1 MDRREFLTAAA
12 ALTTTAARGSA
23 ASLPRRTYKDGTEL
37 SIIAF
42 GGIVVCGLSQDEASQ
57 RVAAAYDRGVNYFDC
72 APSYFDGEAEIKLGE
87 ALKPY
92 RRKVFLAEKTT
103 RRDARGA
110 REELERTLQR
120 FHTDH
125 VDLYQF
131 HAVASMEDVDKILA
145 PGGAAET
152 FLAARKEGKVHH
164 LGFSAHH
171 APAALRLMD
180 ALELDSVL
188 FPVNV
193 NAWENGG
200 FGPQILA
207 KAKSKGMARMALKAL
222 AFGKWPAG
230 MKESDRKYPKC
241 WYQPI
246 DDREMARQALRFTLN
261 QEITAAVPPGD
272 ERIFDLAL
280 ELASA
285 PLPKLSDTELTTL
298 KTRVSSLEPVFQVCL
313 LIWRG
318 PAIPPPRRPVAA
330 AGPSETFPAGLPR
343 ASCAAGRG
351 RTDKASEITGNAT
364 DDHLG
369 VEDSTSGLPG
379 PSAAILNVFG
389 GLPRSSAR

>member
-1 MDRREFLTAAA
+1 MDRREFLGAAA
-12 ALTTTAARGSA
+12 ALSATAAYGSTA
-23 ASLPRRTYKDGTEL
+23 PLPRRPYKDGIDL
-37 SIIAF
+37 SIIAL
-42 GGIVVCGLSQDEASQ
+42 GGIVVCGLSQEEASR

-87 ALKPY
+87 ALQPY
-92 RRKVFLAEKTT
+92 RSKVFLAEKTMS
-103 RRDARGA
+103 RDAKGA
-110 REELERTLQR
+110 REELERTLRR

-131 HAVASMEDVDKILA
+131 HAVGSMEDVDKILA
-145 PGGAAET
+145 PTGAAET
-152 FLAARKEGKVHH
+152 FFAARKEGKVRH

-200 FGPQILA
+200 FGPQILT

-222 AFGKWPAG
+222 AFGKWPAD

-246 DDREMARQALRFTLN
+246 DDREMARLALRFTLN
-261 QEITAAVPPGD
+261 HEITAAVPPGD

-280 ELASA
+280 ELASM
-285 PLPKLSDTELTTL
+285 PLPQLNADELTGL
-298 KTRVSSLEPVFQVCL
+298 KAKVSSLDPVF
-313 LIWRG
+313 
-318 PAIPPPRRPVAA
+318 
-330 AGPSETFPAGLPR
+330 R
-343 ASCAAGRG
+343 A
-351 RTDKASEITGNAT
+351 
-364 DDHLG
+364 
-369 VEDSTSGLPG
+369 
-379 PSAAILNVFG
+379 
-389 GLPRSSAR
+389 

>member
-1 MDRREFLTAAA
+1 MDRREFLSAGA
-12 ALTTTAARGSA
+12 ALTATAALGSA
-23 ASLPRRTYKDGTEL
+23 APLPRRLYRNGIDL

-42 GGIVVCGLSQDEASQ
+42 GGIVVCGLSPEEASR
-57 RVAAAYDRGVNYFDC
+57 RVSAACDRGVNYFDC

-87 ALKPY
+87 ALRPY
-92 RRKVFLAEKTT
+92 RSKVFLAEKTT
-103 RRDARGA
+103 CRDSKGA
-110 REELERTLQR
+110 RQELERTLQR

-131 HAVASMEDVDKILA
+131 HAVSSMEDVDKILA

-152 FLAARKEGKVHH
+152 FLAARKEGKVRH

-222 AFGKWPAG
+222 AFGKWPADL
-230 MKESDRKYPKC
+230 KESDHKYPKC

-246 DDREMARQALRFTLN
+246 DDREMARLALRFTLN

-285 PLPKLSDTELTTL
+285 PLPKLSAAELTGL
-298 KTRVSSLEPVFQVCL
+298 KTRISSLEPVFRV
-313 LIWRG
+313 
-318 PAIPPPRRPVAA
+318 
-330 AGPSETFPAGLPR
+330 
-343 ASCAAGRG
+343 
-351 RTDKASEITGNAT
+351 
-364 DDHLG
+364 
-369 VEDSTSGLPG
+369 
-379 PSAAILNVFG
+379 
-389 GLPRSSAR
+389 

>member
-1 MDRREFLTAAA
+1 MDRREFLGAAA
-12 ALTTTAARGSA
+12 AVTASTAYGTGA
-23 ASLPRRTYKDGTEL
+23 PLPRRPYKNGIDL
-37 SIIAF
+37 SIVAF
-42 GGIVVCGLSQDEASQ
+42 GGIVVCGLSQEEASR

-72 APSYFDGEAEIKLGE
+72 APSYFDGEAELKLGE
-87 ALKPY
+87 ALRPL
-92 RRKVFLAEKTT
+92 RNQVFLAEKTMA
-103 RRDARGA
+103 RDAKGA
-110 REELERTLQR
+110 RVELERTLQR

-131 HAVASMEDVDKILA
+131 HAVGGMDDVDKILA

-152 FLAARKEGKVHH
+152 FFAARKEGKVRH

-222 AFGKWPAG
+222 AFGKWPAD

-246 DDREMARQALRFTLN
+246 DDREMARLALRFTLN
-261 QEITAAVPPGD
+261 HEITAAVPPGD
-272 ERIFDLAL
+272 ERIFDMAL
-280 ELASA
+280 ELVSA
-285 PLPKLSDTELTTL
+285 PLPPLNAAELTDL
-298 KTRVSSLEPVFQVCL
+298 KARISSLEPVF
-313 LIWRG
+313 
-318 PAIPPPRRPVAA
+318 
-330 AGPSETFPAGLPR
+330 R
-343 ASCAAGRG
+343 A
-351 RTDKASEITGNAT
+351 
-364 DDHLG
+364 
-369 VEDSTSGLPG
+369 
-379 PSAAILNVFG
+379 
-389 GLPRSSAR
+389 

>member
-1 MDRREFLTAAA
+1 MDRRQPPRAAA
-12 ALTTTAARGSA
+12 GTTDAAANGSA
-23 ASLPRRTYKDGTEL
+23 ASLHGRPYKNGIEL

-42 GGIVVCGLSQDEASQ
+42 GGIVVCSLTEKEASR
-57 RVAAAYDRGVNYFDC
+57 RVAAACDRGVNYFDC
-72 APSYFDGEAEIKLGE
+72 APSYFEGEAEIKLGK
-87 ALKPY
+87 ALRPH
-92 RRKVFLAEKTT
+92 RTSVFLAEKTMH
-103 RRDARGA
+103 RDAKGA
-110 REELERTLQR
+110 RSELERTLRR

-131 HAVASMEDVDKILA
+131 HAVGSMEDVDGILA

-152 FLAARKEGKVHH
+152 FFAARKEGKIRH

-207 KAKSKGMARMALKAL
+207 KAKSKGMARLALKAL
-222 AFGKWPAG
+222 ANGLWPAD
-230 MKESDRKYPKC
+230 MKERDRPHPKC

-246 DDREMARQALRFTLN
+246 DDRETARLALRFTLN

-280 ELASA
+280 ELACA
-285 PLPKLSDTELTTL
+285 PLPGLSAAELARL
-298 KTRVSSLEPVFQVCL
+298 KSRVSALEPVFQ
-313 LIWRG
+313 
-318 PAIPPPRRPVAA
+318 A
-330 AGPSETFPAGLPR
+330 
-343 ASCAAGRG
+343 
-351 RTDKASEITGNAT
+351 
-364 DDHLG
+364 
-369 VEDSTSGLPG
+369 
-379 PSAAILNVFG
+379 
-389 GLPRSSAR
+389 

>member
-1 MDRREFLTAAA
+1 MDRREFLGAAA
-12 ALTTTAARGSA
+12 AVTATSA
-23 ASLPRRTYKDGTEL
+23 YGAVAPLPRRLYKNGIDL

-42 GGIVVCGLSQDEASQ
+42 GGIVVCGLSQEEASR
-57 RVAAAYDRGVNYFDC
+57 RVAEAYDRGVNYFDC

-87 ALKPY
+87 ALRPY
-92 RRKVFLAEKTT
+92 RSKVFLAEKTT
-103 RRDARGA
+103 RRDAKGA
-110 REELERTLQR
+110 REELERTLER

-131 HAVASMEDVDKILA
+131 HAVSSMEDVDNILA
-145 PGGAAET
+145 PAGAAET
-152 FLAARKEGKVHH
+152 FLAARKEGKIRH
-164 LGFSAHH
+164 LGFSAHNT
-171 APAALRLMD
+171 PAALRLMD

-222 AFGKWPAG
+222 AFGQWPAS
-230 MKESDRKYPKC
+230 MKQSDRKYPKC

-246 DDREMARQALRFTLN
+246 DDREMARLALRFTLN

-285 PLPKLSDTELTTL
+285 PLPKLSAAELTGL
-298 KTRVSSLEPVFQVCL
+298 KTRVSSLEPVFRV
-313 LIWRG
+313 
-318 PAIPPPRRPVAA
+318 
-330 AGPSETFPAGLPR
+330 
-343 ASCAAGRG
+343 
-351 RTDKASEITGNAT
+351 
-364 DDHLG
+364 
-369 VEDSTSGLPG
+369 
-379 PSAAILNVFG
+379 
-389 GLPRSSAR
+389 